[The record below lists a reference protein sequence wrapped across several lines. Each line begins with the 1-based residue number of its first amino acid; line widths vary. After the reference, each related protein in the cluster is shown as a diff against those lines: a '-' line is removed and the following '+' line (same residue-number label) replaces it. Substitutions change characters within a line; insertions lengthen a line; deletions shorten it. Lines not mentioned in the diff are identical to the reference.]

1 MYDGYSKCYITIEIF
16 FTFVR
21 LNRKAKY
28 NLEKD
33 LANKFSA
40 LRIDEHHG
48 ELRNNSAGLH
58 FVPGA
63 AKISAKYL
71 FNFPVTLF
79 FQFADIGRNIWIA
92 NFHLIGKW

>member
-1 MYDGYSKCYITIEIF
+1 MLLARLTELVL
-16 FTFVR
+16 FTVR

-40 LRIDEHHG
+40 LRIDEHG
-48 ELRNNSAGLH
+48 SELRNNSAGLR

-63 AKISAKYL
+63 AKVSAKY
-71 FNFPVTLF
+71 VYASTTL
-79 FQFADIGRNIWIA
+79 AHSLLSAVGI
-92 NFHLIGKW
+92 